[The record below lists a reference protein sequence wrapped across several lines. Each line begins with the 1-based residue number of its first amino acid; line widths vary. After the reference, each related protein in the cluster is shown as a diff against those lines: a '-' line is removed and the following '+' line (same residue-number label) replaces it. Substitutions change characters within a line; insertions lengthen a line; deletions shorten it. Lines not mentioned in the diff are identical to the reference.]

1 MYRVLIVEDEIIVR
15 EWLKK
20 RVRWENYGLML
31 CGEAANGEEALAVYE
46 REKPDIVLTDVR
58 MPVMDGITLLQE
70 IRKRDK
76 RIRLLILTCLDE
88 FELVRQALKLDVT
101 SYILKLTSEPD
112 EIERELEK
120 AKEFLLNYDGVAGMM
135 ESEYSGSQNPRL
147 DAALE
152 YMAIHYAEN
161 ISLQEI
167 SDYVGVTPNYLG
179 KLFLKYCN
187 ASFTD
192 ELNRLRIE
200 KAKELLNTPSCRV
213 YEVAEKV
220 GFMNTTYFFRVF
232 KKYEGCTPN
241 EYRSGGGN

>member
-20 RVRWENYGLML
+20 RVKWENYGLSL
-31 CGEAANGEEALAVYE
+31 CGEASNGVEALAVYE

-58 MPVMDGITLLQE
+58 MPVMDGMALLQE
-70 IRKRDK
+70 IRSRDK
-76 RIRLLILTCLDE
+76 RTRLLILTCLDE
-88 FELVRQALKLDVT
+88 FELVRQALKLEVT

-112 EIERELEK
+112 EIERELAK
-120 AKEFLLNYDGVAGMM
+120 AREFLFNYDRDAGSV
-135 ESEYSGSQNPRL
+135 ESDYSGSQNPRL

-152 YMAIHYAEN
+152 YMTKHYAEN

-192 ELNRLRIE
+192 ELNKFRIE
-200 KAKELLNTPSCRV
+200 KAKSLLDTPSCRV
-213 YEVAEKV
+213 YEVAEQV

-241 EYRSGGGN
+241 EYRSGGSK